1 MDKAEALEGG
11 WSSDGLIATS
21 VVPIGICISVV
32 SESFRFLGDIFTRK
46 NSAVTTLSS
55 GFWAET
61 ENYIVKIFSESSL
74 KGLLMYS
81 YVFCHNILKVS
92 D

>member
-21 VVPIGICISVV
+21 VVPIGIWISVV
-32 SESFRFLGDIFTRK
+32 SESLRFLGDIFTRK

-61 ENYIVKIFSESSL
+61 EKTW
-74 KGLLMYS
+74 
-81 YVFCHNILKVS
+81 
-92 D
+92 